1 MNHSNNY
8 FKKGVI
14 ILVATMLLTIPSL
27 RVYSSVGSYQL
38 SSQAVDANNY
48 YNIHT
53 EKKGFRN
60 LPAVA
65 AVALTGAIIMVSIAA
80 SASVSQLQQSQSHM
94 DDSYGDFIIN
104 PALEPNPLN
113 ENYAKHD
120 FSEFDNN

>member
-8 FKKGVI
+8 FQKGVI

-48 YNIHT
+48 YIHT

-65 AVALTGAIIMVSIAA
+65 AVALTGAIVIVSITA
-80 SASVSQLQQSQSHM
+80 SISMSTLEQM
-94 DDSYGDFIIN
+94 DSFIIN

-113 ENYAKHD
+113 KKYAKHD

>member
-8 FKKGVI
+8 FQKGVI

-27 RVYSSVGSYQL
+27 RVYSFVGSYQL
-38 SSQAVDANNY
+38 LSQAINANNY
-48 YNIHT
+48 YNIHA

-60 LPAVA
+60 LPAIVAVTLTVGIIVASAVVSA
-65 AVALTGAIIMVSIAA
+65 AVSSSI
-80 SASVSQLQQSQSHM
+80 
-94 DDSYGDFIIN
+94 DESYAPFIIN
-104 PALEPNPLN
+104 LALEPNPLN